1 MKNIEISKGRVL
13 LEGLDID
20 NKTSGGIILTNQ
32 QDYPKRAI
40 VRGVYEGHVEEK
52 WLKEGDYVMYDK
64 SHVLEI
70 MHEGKKYLLSNLDY
84 IYCKYKNEETNK

>member
-40 VRGVYEGHVEEK
+40 VRGIYE
-52 WLKEGDYVMYDK
+52 
-64 SHVLEI
+64 
-70 MHEGKKYLLSNLDY
+70 
-84 IYCKYKNEETNK
+84 